1 MSPKLKKHSRILHA
15 QAEGTKYDQGKL
27 RYDLL
32 PPEPIEEVVKV
43 YTGGA
48 AKYAPWNWAKGIKYS
63 RVYAAQQRHIQAF
76 WMGKVINEDD
86 FGLHHLAHALWC
98 VITLLY
104 YEMHYKFYQKFDDRP
119 HVRMVEG
126 WKDTK

>member
-1 MSPKLKKHSRILHA
+1 MKQGKKYSKILHA

-48 AKYAPWNWAKGIKYS
+48 EKYAPWNWAKGIKYS
-63 RVYAAQQRHIQAF
+63 RVYGALMRHLQDF
-76 WMGKVINEDD
+76 WMGATINHDD
-86 FGLHHLAHALWC
+86 FGLHHLGHALWC

-119 HVRMVEG
+119 HIRLADG